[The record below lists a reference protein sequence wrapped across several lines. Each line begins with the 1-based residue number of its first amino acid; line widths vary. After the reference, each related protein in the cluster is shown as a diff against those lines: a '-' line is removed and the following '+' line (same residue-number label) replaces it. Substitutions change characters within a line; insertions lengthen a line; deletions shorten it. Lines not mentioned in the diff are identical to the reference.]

1 MIKLF
6 TRVFC
11 VLCCLV
17 IFHKS
22 YSQSTT
28 TTLPYLEGKVTDAQ
42 TGEPLRG
49 ADISVDFKKSG
60 TTTDSLGQYRI
71 YLPYGEFVVKIS
83 HVGYNPFRAKIY
95 IKTNTTL
102 NAQLNDVTK
111 QLEEVIV
118 SSAATKRDIQTPSLG
133 VTVLSL
139 KGIKKLPTMMGE
151 VDVIRSLQTLPG
163 VSSVGEGANGLNIR
177 GSNVDQNLIFIDNTP
192 IFNPTHMFGLFS
204 VFASDAIRDLELY
217 KGGVP
222 SRFGGRT
229 AAVLDIKM
237 IEPNTDK
244 FKMQGG
250 IGLVS
255 NRVMAEIPIIKE
267 KLSILVAGRLSVND
281 FMFKWFAPTE
291 LKNIRAN
298 FMDVATKVFYR
309 PNNKNTI
316 SISNY
321 LSQDFYR
328 VDSLF
333 SIENVIAKR
342 TSFDYGHNNVA
353 IHWNHYFSDKLN
365 MMLSATSTLY
375 KTKTYSPDTVN
386 TIDLLSSIDYKNVH
400 MSFDYQPR
408 ESHKMNFGAMAT
420 RYYVKPGSL
429 NDGVVSR
436 VARVVLPDEQSV
448 EAAIYADD
456 EWTVSPKFTI
466 QAGLRY
472 AQYWRLGAGI
482 VNEYAPGRMP
492 STNSIIG
499 KKVYGDGEVMASYG
513 GLEPRLTMK
522 YSLAENT
529 TMKFGYNRMQQF
541 FQLLSNNTTPLPTSR
556 WKTADSFIKP
566 QQSDFYSLGFF
577 KTYNE
582 NVYEASLETYYR
594 DVRNTLDFVSGANL
608 QLNPT
613 IETQLITGKSKAY
626 GVELMVQKKKGE
638 VSGWV
643 SYTYARAFNQM
654 IGDFPEIQAI
664 NGGEW
669 FATNYDKPHT
679 FNMMLNIQPTTH
691 HSFSFTFAYNTGRPF
706 SSPSGSYEIGGKR
719 YPVFASRNNDRIRDY
734 HRLDFSWTISN
745 PSMVK
750 KRWEGSWVFTV
761 YNLYGRQN
769 PYSVFFKSNKQ
780 ALQAYELS
788 VFAAPFVSLTYNF
801 KFL

>member
-1 MIKLF
+1 MNKLLL
-6 TRVFC
+6 RV
-11 VLCCLV
+11 LPIILL
-17 IFHKS
+17 IS
-22 YSQSTT
+22 GSQFSIAQT
-28 TTLPYLEGKVTDAQ
+28 TTLPSVFGRVLDAQ

-60 TTTDSLGQYRI
+60 VSTDSSGRFRL
-71 YLPYGEFVVKIS
+71 YLPFGEYVLKVS
-83 HVGYNPFRAKIY
+83 HVGYNPYRTKFYLKADFE
-95 IKTNTTL
+95 L
-102 NAQLNDVTK
+102 NVQLNDVTK

-177 GSNVDQNLIFIDNTP
+177 GSNVDQNLIYIDDTP

-217 KGGVP
+217 KGGIP
-222 SRFGGRT
+222 TRFGGRS

-250 IGLVS
+250 VGLVS
-255 NRVMAEIPIIKE
+255 NRLLAEIPIIKE
-267 KLSILVAGRLSVND
+267 KLSVMVAGRLSLND
-281 FMFKWFAPTE
+281 FMFKWFAPNY

-298 FMDVATKVFYR
+298 FSDVATKVFYR

-316 SISNY
+316 SFSSY
-321 LSQDFYR
+321 LSQDYYR

-342 TSFDYGHNNVA
+342 TSFDYGHTNFA
-353 IHWNHYFSDKLN
+353 IHWNHYFSEKLN
-365 MMLSATSTLY
+365 LMLSAASTVY
-375 KTKTYSPDTVN
+375 KTKTYAPDTVN
-386 TIDLLSSIDYKNVH
+386 TIDLNSFIKYKNLSA
-400 MSFDYQPR
+400 SFDYQPN
-408 ESHKMNFGAMAT
+408 SKHKMNFGGTIT
-420 RYYVKPGSL
+420 RYDIDPGSL
-429 NDGVVSR
+429 NIGVVSR
-436 VARVVLPDEQSV
+436 VATVKIQDEQSM

-456 EWTVSPKFTI
+456 EFKMNEKFTV
-466 QAGLRY
+466 QYGLRY
-472 AQYWRLGAGI
+472 SQYWRIGAGT
-482 VNEYAPGRMP
+482 VNEYTPNMMP
-492 STNSIIG
+492 SLNSIVN
-499 KKVYGDGEVMASYG
+499 KKTYADGEVMASYG
-513 GLEPRLTMK
+513 GFEPRLTMK
-522 YSLAENT
+522 YSLGENT

-556 WKTADSFIKP
+556 WKTADQFIKP
-566 QQSDFYSLGFF
+566 QQSDFLSLGLF

-594 DVRNTLDFVSGANL
+594 DVRNTLDFISGANL
-608 QLNPT
+608 QLNPN
-613 IETQLITGKSKAY
+613 IETQLVSGKSKAY

-643 SYTYARAFNQM
+643 SYTYARAFSQM
-654 IGDFPEIQAI
+654 IGDYPEVQSI
-664 NGGEW
+664 NGGDW

-679 FNMMLNIQPTTH
+679 FNMMLNIQPTLH

-706 SSPSGSYEIGGKR
+706 SSPSGMYEIGGKK
-719 YPVFASRNNDRIRDY
+719 YPVFQERNNDRIRDY
-734 HRLDFSWTISN
+734 HRLDFSWTINN
-745 PSMVK
+745 PSMK
-750 KRWEGSWVFTV
+750 SQRWEGSWVFTV
-761 YNLYGRQN
+761 YNIYGRQN
-769 PYSVFFKSNKQ
+769 PYSVFFKSTKSG
-780 ALQAYELS
+780 LRAYELS
-788 VFAAPFVSLTYNF
+788 VFASPFISLTYNF

>member
-1 MIKLF
+1 MIKKITLMLLLGI
-6 TRVFC
+6 TC
-11 VLCCLV
+11 VMFDL
-17 IFHKS
+17 KA
-22 YSQSTT
+22 QSTS
-28 TTLPYLEGKVTDAQ
+28 LPSISGKVIDAQ
-42 TGEPLRG
+42 TGEPLRS

-60 TTTDSLGQYRI
+60 VHTDSLGNYRI
-71 YLPYGEFVVKIS
+71 YLPYGEVVIKYS
-83 HVGYNPFRAKIY
+83 HVGYNPFRTKVY
-95 IKTNTTL
+95 LKGDVTL
-102 NAQLNDVTK
+102 DVELNDVTK

-118 SSAATKRDIQTPSLG
+118 SASTSKRDIQTPSLG

-151 VDVIRSLQTLPG
+151 VDVIRSLQSLPG

-177 GSNVDQNLIFIDNTP
+177 GSNVDQNLIFIDDTP

-217 KGGVP
+217 KGGIP
-222 SRFGGRT
+222 ARFGGRT

-237 IEPNTDK
+237 TEPNTEK

-255 NRVMAEIPIIKE
+255 NRVMAEIPVIKD
-267 KLSILVAGRLSVND
+267 KLSVLVAGRLSVND
-281 FMFKWFAPTE
+281 FMFKWFAPDY

-298 FMDVATKVFYR
+298 FSDVATKVFYR

-316 SISNY
+316 SLSTY
-321 LSQDFYR
+321 LSHDYYR

-333 SIENVIAKR
+333 SIENVVAKQ
-342 TSFDYGHNNVA
+342 TSFDYGHKNA
-353 IHWNHYFSDKLN
+353 SIHWNHYFSDKLN
-365 MMLSATSTLY
+365 MMISASLTNYS
-375 KTKTYSPDTVN
+375 TKTWAPDTVN
-386 TIDLLSSIDYKNVH
+386 TIDLQSSILYRNVAA
-400 MSFDYQPR
+400 SFDYQPR
-408 ESHKMNFGAMAT
+408 ENHKMNFGVTAT
-420 RYYVKPGSL
+420 RYDIKPGSL

-436 VARVVLPDEQSV
+436 VARVMLPDEQSI
-448 EAAIYADD
+448 EAGIYADD
-456 EWTVSPKFTI
+456 EWKINEKLTV
-466 QAGLRY
+466 QVGLRY
-472 AQYWRLGAGI
+472 SQYWRIGAGTVNQYLPGQMPSLNSI
-482 VNEYAPGRMP
+482 VN
-492 STNSIIG
+492 
-499 KKVYGDGEVMASYG
+499 KVNYGDGDVMASYG

-529 TMKFGYNRMQQF
+529 TMKFGYNRQQQF

-566 QQSDFYSLGFF
+566 QVSDFVSLGLF
-577 KTYNE
+577 KTFND
-582 NVYEASLETYYR
+582 NVYEASVESYYR

-608 QLNPT
+608 QLNPN

-626 GVELMVQKKKGE
+626 GMEFMVQKKKGE
-638 VSGWV
+638 YSGWI

-654 IGDFPEIQAI
+654 VGDFPEVQAI

-669 FATNYDKPHT
+669 FATNYDKPHS

-706 SSPSGSYEIGGKR
+706 SSPSGSYEIGGKKF
-719 YPVFASRNNDRIRDY
+719 PVFAERNNDRVRDY
-734 HRLDFSWTISN
+734 HRLDFSWTINN
-745 PSMVK
+745 PSMRK
-750 KRWEGSWVFTV
+750 QRWEGSWVFTV

-769 PYSVFFKSNKQ
+769 PYSVFFKSTKNGLK
-780 ALQAYELS
+780 AYELS
-788 VFAAPFVSLTYNF
+788 VFASPFISLTYNF

>member
-1 MIKLF
+1 MNKLLL
-6 TRVFC
+6 RV
-11 VLCCLV
+11 LPILLL
-17 IFHKS
+17 IAG
-22 YSQSTT
+22 SQFSIAQT
-28 TTLPYLEGKVTDAQ
+28 TTLPSVYGRVLDAQ

-60 TTTDSLGQYRI
+60 VSTDSAGRYRLH
-71 YLPYGEFVVKIS
+71 LPFGEYVLKVS
-83 HVGYNPFRAKIY
+83 HVGYNPYRTKFYLKADFE
-95 IKTNTTL
+95 L
-102 NAQLNDVTK
+102 NVQLNDVTK

-177 GSNVDQNLIFIDNTP
+177 GSNVDQNLIYIDDTP

-217 KGGVP
+217 KGGIP
-222 SRFGGRT
+222 TRFGGRS
-229 AAVLDIKM
+229 ASVLDIKM

-250 IGLVS
+250 IGIVS
-255 NRVMAEIPIIKE
+255 NRLLAEIPIMKE
-267 KLSILVAGRLSVND
+267 KLSVMVAGRLSLND
-281 FMFKWFAPTE
+281 FMFKWFAPNY

-298 FMDVATKVFYR
+298 FSDVATKVFYR

-316 SISNY
+316 SFSSY
-321 LSQDFYR
+321 LSQDYYR

-342 TSFDYGHNNVA
+342 TSFDYGHTNFA
-353 IHWNHYFSDKLN
+353 IHWNHYFSEKLN
-365 MMLSATSTLY
+365 LMLSAVSTVY
-375 KTKTYSPDTVN
+375 KTKTYAPDTVN
-386 TIDLLSSIDYKNVH
+386 TIDLNSFIKYKNLSA
-400 MSFDYQPR
+400 SFDYQPNDK
-408 ESHKMNFGAMAT
+408 HKMNFGGTIT
-420 RYYVKPGSL
+420 RYDIDPGSL
-429 NDGVVSR
+429 NIGVVSR
-436 VARVVLPDEQSV
+436 VATVKIQDEQSM

-456 EWTVSPKFTI
+456 EFKMNETFTI
-466 QAGLRY
+466 QYGLRY
-472 AQYWRLGAGI
+472 SQYWRIGAGTF
-482 VNEYAPGRMP
+482 NEYMPNRMP
-492 STNSIIG
+492 SLNSIIS
-499 KKVYGDGEVMASYG
+499 KKTYGDGEVMSSYG
-513 GLEPRLTMK
+513 GFEPRLTMK
-522 YSLAENT
+522 YSIGENT

-556 WKTADSFIKP
+556 WKTADQFIKP
-566 QQSDFYSLGFF
+566 QQSDFLSLGLF

-594 DVRNTLDFVSGANL
+594 DVRNTLDFISGANL
-608 QLNPT
+608 QLNPN
-613 IETQLITGKSKAY
+613 IETQLVTGKSKAY

-643 SYTYARAFNQM
+643 SYTYARAFSQM
-654 IGDFPEIQAI
+654 IGDYPEVQSI
-664 NGGEW
+664 NGGDW

-706 SSPSGSYEIGGKR
+706 SSPSGMYEIGGKK
-719 YPVFASRNNDRIRDY
+719 YPVFQERNNDRIRDY
-734 HRLDFSWTISN
+734 HRLDFSWTINN
-745 PSMVK
+745 PSMK
-750 KRWEGSWVFTV
+750 SQRWEGSWVFTV

-769 PYSVFFKSNKQ
+769 PYSVFFKSSKTG
-780 ALQAYELS
+780 LRAYELS
-788 VFAAPFVSLTYNF
+788 VFASPFISLTYNF

>member
-1 MIKLF
+1 M
-6 TRVFC
+6 
-11 VLCCLV
+11 
-17 IFHKS
+17 
-22 YSQSTT
+22 
-28 TTLPYLEGKVTDAQ
+28 
-42 TGEPLRG
+42 
-49 ADISVDFKKSG
+49 
-60 TTTDSLGQYRI
+60 
-71 YLPYGEFVVKIS
+71 
-83 HVGYNPFRAKIY
+83 
-95 IKTNTTL
+95 
-102 NAQLNDVTK
+102 NDVTK

-177 GSNVDQNLIFIDNTP
+177 GSNVDQNLIYIDDTP

-217 KGGVP
+217 KGGIP
-222 SRFGGRT
+222 TRFGGRS
-229 AAVLDIKM
+229 ASVLDIKM

-255 NRVMAEIPIIKE
+255 NRLLAEIPIIKE
-267 KLSILVAGRLSVND
+267 KLSVMVAGRLSLND
-281 FMFKWFAPTE
+281 FMFKWFAPNY

-298 FMDVATKVFYR
+298 FSDVATKVFYR

-316 SISNY
+316 SFSSY
-321 LSQDFYR
+321 LSQDYYR

-342 TSFDYGHNNVA
+342 TSFDYGHTNFA
-353 IHWNHYFSDKLN
+353 IHWNHYFSEKLN
-365 MMLSATSTLY
+365 LMLSAASTVY
-375 KTKTYSPDTVN
+375 KTKTYAPDTVN
-386 TIDLLSSIDYKNVH
+386 TIDLNSFIKYKNLSA
-400 MSFDYQPR
+400 SFDFQPNDK
-408 ESHKMNFGAMAT
+408 HKMNFGGTIT
-420 RYYVKPGSL
+420 RYDIDPGSL
-429 NDGVVSR
+429 NIGVVSR
-436 VARVVLPDEQSV
+436 VATVKIQDEQSM

-456 EWTVSPKFTI
+456 EFKMNETFTI
-466 QAGLRY
+466 QYGLRY
-472 AQYWRLGAGI
+472 SQYWRIGAGTF
-482 VNEYAPGRMP
+482 NEYTPNRMP
-492 STNSIIG
+492 SLNSVIS
-499 KKVYGDGEVMASYG
+499 KKTYADGEVMSSYG
-513 GLEPRLTMK
+513 GFEPRLTMK
-522 YSLAENT
+522 YSIGENT

-556 WKTADSFIKP
+556 WKTADQFIKP
-566 QQSDFYSLGFF
+566 QQSDFLSLGLF

-594 DVRNTLDFVSGANL
+594 DVRNTLDFISGANL
-608 QLNPT
+608 QLNPN
-613 IETQLITGKSKAY
+613 IETQLVTGKSKAY

-643 SYTYARAFNQM
+643 SYTYARAFSQM
-654 IGDFPEIQAI
+654 IGDYPEVQSI
-664 NGGEW
+664 NGGDW

-679 FNMMLNIQPTTH
+679 FNMMLNVQPTTH

-706 SSPSGSYEIGGKR
+706 SSPSGMYEIGGKK
-719 YPVFASRNNDRIRDY
+719 YPVFQERNNDRIRDY
-734 HRLDFSWTISN
+734 HRLDFSWTINN
-745 PSMVK
+745 PSMK
-750 KRWEGSWVFTV
+750 SQRWEGSWVFTV

-769 PYSVFFKSNKQ
+769 PYSVFFKSSKIG
-780 ALQAYELS
+780 LRAYELS
-788 VFAAPFVSLTYNF
+788 VFASPFISLTYNF